1 MTPFQRAIRWFYWLL
16 GFVAGL
22 TFAAAGFFARL
33 MIRPPRQRLWTTP
46 HEVGLPYTKVEFPAR
61 DGVRLSG
68 WFIPSSPHLALPPL
82 GGGQGGGPAVILVHG
97 WPWNRLGSIGE
108 GLLAAIMRSSPVEF
122 LRLAYALHHAGYH
135 VLLFDLRN
143 HGRSAAAPPVS
154 FGLLEANDLLGALD
168 YLTGRLGVD
177 HHRIGVIGFSMGANT
192 ILHALPR
199 TRQIRA
205 AVCVQPTSPT
215 IFARGYGAAL
225 TGPFSQLV
233 QPIAE
238 MFYRAAGG
246 LRLSALDPIFAA
258 SAAGSTPILYVQG
271 QGDRWGSVDNVL
283 RMAAV
288 TPQAAEPLI
297 VRSEGRFGGY
307 QYVVENPDVILR
319 FLESEMKGSTS

>member
-1 MTPFQRAIRWFYWLL
+1 MSPFQRAIRWFYWIL
-16 GFVAGL
+16 GFVVGL

-46 HEVGLPYTKVEFPAR
+46 HEVGLPYTEVEFPAR

-68 WFIPSSPHLALPPL
+68 WLIPAASPN
-82 GGGQGGGPAVILVHG
+82 GDGQTEKRPAVILVHG

-122 LRLAYALHHAGYH
+122 LRLAYALHYAGYH
-135 VLLFDLRN
+135 LLLFDLRN

-168 YLTGRLGVD
+168 YLDGRLGVD
-177 HHRIGVIGFSMGANT
+177 HQRIGVIGFSMGANT

-225 TGPFSQLV
+225 MGPFSQLV

-238 MFYRAAGG
+238 MFYQAAGG

-258 SAAGSTPILYVQG
+258 SSAGPTPILYVQG

-307 QYVVENPDVILR
+307 QYVIEHPEVILR
-319 FLESEMKGSTS
+319 FLEAEMTSTIS